1 MLVYSI
7 KTEGVVTIIS
17 LLFLLIHFCGL
28 ISLGQVSG
36 GDRLKLELL
45 PAERGG
51 RLRLAVTTAATR
63 GTVYSTEAGFDLAD
77 NRWHDVDLRFHERRF
92 QLRLDG
98 QWSAVS
104 SSSSSSSSTD
114 DSGDGLESSSLFRVS
129 STSSSSRLVLGA
141 DGFTGCLLDGPSIRL
156 ADDSNGQVQIGSCPI
171 PSTGNCSKTHSFIV
185 F

>member
-1 MLVYSI
+1 
-7 KTEGVVTIIS
+7 
-17 LLFLLIHFCGL
+17 
-28 ISLGQVSG
+28 VSG

-51 RLRLAVTTAATR
+51 RLRLSVTTTATR

-104 SSSSSSSSTD
+104 SSSSSSSSQID
-114 DSGDGLESSSLFRVS
+114 GSGSDGLESSSLFRVS
-129 STSSSSRLVLGA
+129 STSSSSSSRIVLGA

-156 ADDSNGQVQIGSCPI
+156 ADDTNGQVQIGSCPI
-171 PSTGNCSKTHSFIV
+171 PSTGNCSKTCSLIA
-185 F
+185 